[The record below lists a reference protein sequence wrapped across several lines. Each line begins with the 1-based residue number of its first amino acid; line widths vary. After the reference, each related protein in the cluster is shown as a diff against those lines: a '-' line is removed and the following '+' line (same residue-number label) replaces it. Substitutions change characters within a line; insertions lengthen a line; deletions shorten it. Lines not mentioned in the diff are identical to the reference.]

1 MWNCPDLFILDE
13 PINYL
18 DRESSGPL
26 SEPVKKF
33 DGGGVIVSHSAD
45 MKRVLDGTLIGS
57 TMVPAAVSSTVL
69 RPRVEF
75 LL

>member
-1 MWNCPDLFILDE
+1 MWNCPDLVILDE

-18 DRESSGPL
+18 DR
-26 SEPVKKF
+26 